1 MGKNRLNVKTF
12 YQFTVLETH
21 LDTFGHI
28 NNATYLTLFEQA
40 RWEILENNNY
50 GLKVIQESQKGPVI
64 LKIEIKYKKEV
75 SLREQMTIETSY
87 IKKVNPK
94 VIRIQQQMLNGNKDL
109 CCEAIFDIGF
119 MDLQKRKLIH
129 FSNEYINIFH

>member
-1 MGKNRLNVKTF
+1 MKAF

-40 RWEILENNNY
+40 RWEILENNNF
-50 GLKVIQESQKGPVI
+50 GLKFIQSSQKGPVI
-64 LKIEIKYKKEV
+64 LKIEIAYKKEV

-87 IKKVNPK
+87 VKKVNPK
-94 VIRIQQQMLNGNKDL
+94 VIRLKQQMLNSNKDI
-109 CCEAIFDIGF
+109 CCEATFDIGF
-119 MDLQKRKLIH
+119 MDLSKRKLIR
-129 FSNEYINIFH
+129 FTEDYINIFH